1 MDIRLYNS
9 RWKAIKLMLRCSF
22 FVLCGLF
29 IAIQMN
35 PSSWAAY
42 SIAGLFGLG
51 YPVGIYYLLDRRPQI
66 IINEFGVFDRTTY
79 RDFIN
84 WDIIR
89 SAYSIDLSGQKFV
102 VLTVD
107 EKFLSAVKKRRF
119 ARSISNLVDF
129 GRPQKI
135 SISLG
140 QVAIDE
146 VKLSEFILAMIKLT
160 PEDRREKLKDRL
172 LT

>member
-1 MDIRLYNS
+1 
-9 RWKAIKLMLRCSF
+9 MLRCSF
-22 FVLCGLF
+22 FVMCGLF
-29 IAIQMN
+29 IAIQAN
-35 PSSWAAY
+35 PSNWLAY

-51 YPVGIYYLLDRRPQI
+51 YPIGIYHLLDRRPQI

-79 RDFIN
+79 KDFIN
-84 WDIIR
+84 WEVILG
-89 SAYSIDLSGQKFV
+89 AYSIDLLGQKFV

-107 EKFLSAVKKRRF
+107 ERYLSSIKKRKF

-129 GRPQKI
+129 GRPQRI
-135 SISLG
+135 NISLG

-146 VKLSEFILAMIKLT
+146 IKLAEFVLAMIKLT
-160 PEDRREKLKDRL
+160 PEDRKEKLKERL